1 MTGLID
7 HFESALGPIR
17 AGWTVD
23 ANGTRLPF
31 QIARFEG
38 GPIADMGT
46 LVTLGYS
53 DYRLRLA
60 HSRIRQELM
69 IFARPQWIPTNLPG
83 ILQQVAL
90 KAIDADLAIG
100 VSEVLERRGELIP
113 GTGMVALYAISPVY
127 FPDAFHVFSSESHE
141 DVFLI
146 WLVPIT
152 RKEVEFVHA
161 YGSEEFEAM
170 LENVDPD
177 LLDLSRESV
186 V

>member
-1 MTGLID
+1 MTGLIE
-7 HFESALGPIR
+7 HYELSLGPIR

-23 ANGTRLPF
+23 ANGVRLPF
-31 QIARFEG
+31 QIVQFDG
-38 GPIADMGT
+38 GPIEDMGT

-53 DYRLRLA
+53 NYRLRLA

-69 IFARPQWIPTNLPG
+69 LFARPKWIPANLPG

-113 GTGMVALYAISPVY
+113 GTGMVALYALPPVY
-127 FPDAFHVFSSESHE
+127 FPDDFHVVSSALHE
-141 DVFLI
+141 DIFLV

-152 RKEVEFVHA
+152 QKELNFVRT
-161 YGSEEFEAM
+161 YGSEEFETT
-170 LENVDPD
+170 LETVDPD